1 MSHSVAGT
9 HKRHLSWGL
18 EPCLLGLVGV
28 AAIWQQGLAHHFSVV
43 EETIV
48 LVIFLGGLMGIT
60 RIPFPKKLPLWAY
73 PLAAA
78 GMSVVMDSFLVLLM
92 LMGAT
97 LTGSKKGKATFRAL
111 CVNGALIGGLG
122 SYFGE
127 VYELPLALQYGMREW
142 YSMLPI
148 IPPILVY
155 VGLLC
160 VYLGRQDVQVTG
172 MKSLGHGGGGEAQ
185 KSTADRGDY
194 IEFAV
199 AIAVLLI
206 WHNPLLCLGVLF
218 VYSFVTGQGK
228 DLIDVM
234 KTETEVG
241 VMLLLVFAAFV
252 ADPVRPYM
260 AEWAGWWIMIPA
272 TINGVLTGAIFP
284 ASGDVWIDTIQ
295 LSTCV
300 QLTPISSLVGIMV
313 YKTWKD
319 WKEYMKISIPCAV
332 LWFVIA
338 SAWFFGPWQMIKP
351 HYEAQFGAP
360 TLQTSTQ
367 EDVTH

>member
-1 MSHSVAGT
+1 MNQEIGT
-9 HKRHLSWGL
+9 HKRQLSWGL
-18 EPCLLGLVGV
+18 EPFLLGLVGL
-28 AAIWQQGLAHHFSVV
+28 AAIWQMDKAHNFSVV
-43 EETIV
+43 EETIT

-60 RIPFPKKLPLWAY
+60 RIPFPKNIPLWAY
-73 PLAAA
+73 PLVAA
-78 GMSVVMDSFLVLLM
+78 GMSVGMDSFLVLLM
-92 LMGAT
+92 LMGAN
-97 LTGSKKGKATFRAL
+97 LAGSVRGKAVFKAL

-127 VYELPLALQYGMREW
+127 VYELPLALQYNMRQW

-148 IPPILVY
+148 VPPILVY
-155 VGLLC
+155 VGCLC
-160 VYLGRQDVQVTG
+160 LYLKRQDVQVLG
-172 MKSLGHGGGGEAQ
+172 MKSLDHGTDSHGKKE
-185 KSTADRGDY
+185 TADKWDY
-194 IEFAV
+194 VEFTV
-199 AIAVLLI
+199 AIVVLLI

-218 VYSFVTGQGK
+218 VYSFVTGQGH
-228 DLIDVM
+228 DLIDVL

-252 ADPVRPYM
+252 AGPISPYM

-272 TINGVLTGAIFP
+272 SINGVLVGAIFP
-284 ASGDVWIDTIQ
+284 ASGDVWVDTIQ

-313 YKTWKD
+313 YRNWEG

-338 SAWFFGPWQMIKP
+338 SAWFFGPWQTIKP
-351 HYEAQFGAP
+351 HYEEYFGAP
-360 TLQTSTQ
+360 TLQQVDT
-367 EDVTH
+367 EDHTH